1 MTFVPKKSLG
11 QNFLNDKKV
20 IKIIVDTGNIG
31 QSDFILE
38 VGAGTGNLTEIIL
51 EQSPKKLIVIEKDQ
65 RLALYLNEKFTD
77 LKNSL
82 GNIGESKL
90 LLITS
95 ISVLDEYYETKKKI
109 DIQKKEINKITE
121 KFKELK
127 SLVYN
132 YRDLKEKEIS
142 ELSKSQDNLKNEI
155 EINRNNYETLVDKTT
170 LELENF
176 IKRNDPDSKI
186 Q

>member
-1 MTFVPKKSLG
+1 MANVNIKFNGKEFLLSCEDGQEDHLEELSLY
-11 QNFLNDKKV
+11 LNDKF
-20 IKIIVDTGNIG
+20 T
-31 QSDFILE
+31 
-38 VGAGTGNLTEIIL
+38 NL
-51 EQSPKKLIVIEKDQ
+51 KK
-65 RLALYLNEKFTD
+65 
-77 LKNSL
+77 SL

-127 SLVYN
+127 SLVYS
-132 YRDLKEKEIS
+132 YRDLIEIEIS
-142 ELSKSQDNLKNEI
+142 QLSKNQDNLKNEI
-155 EINRNNYETLVDKTT
+155 EANRNDYESLVDKTT

-176 IKRNDPDSKI
+176 IKRNDPDTKI

>member
-1 MTFVPKKSLG
+1 MANVNIKFNGKEFLLSCEDGQEEHLEELSL
-11 QNFLNDKKV
+11 F
-20 IKIIVDTGNIG
+20 
-31 QSDFILE
+31 
-38 VGAGTGNLTEIIL
+38 
-51 EQSPKKLIVIEKDQ
+51 
-65 RLALYLNEKFTD
+65 LNEKFSN

-95 ISVLDEYYETKKKI
+95 ISVLDEYYETKKKL

-121 KFKELK
+121 RFKELK

-142 ELSKSQDNLKNEI
+142 ELSKKQDNLKNEI

>member
-1 MTFVPKKSLG
+1 MANVNIKFNGKEFLLSCDDG
-11 QNFLNDKKV
+11 QEEH
-20 IKIIVDTGNIG
+20 
-31 QSDFILE
+31 LE
-38 VGAGTGNLTEIIL
+38 E
-51 EQSPKKLIVIEKDQ
+51 
-65 RLALYLNEKFTD
+65 LALYLNEKFTE

-109 DIQKKEINKITE
+109 DTQKKEISNITE
-121 KFKELK
+121 KLKEVK

-132 YRDLKEKEIS
+132 YKNVKEKES
-142 ELSKSQDNLKNEI
+142 AKLSLTQENLQHQIESNKSD
-155 EINRNNYETLVDKTT
+155 YENLVDKTT
-170 LELENF
+170 LEIENF
-176 IKRNDPDSKI
+176 IKKIDSDPKT

>member
-1 MTFVPKKSLG
+1 MANVNIKFNGKEFLLSCEDG
-11 QNFLNDKKV
+11 QEEH
-20 IKIIVDTGNIG
+20 
-31 QSDFILE
+31 LE
-38 VGAGTGNLTEIIL
+38 ELSV
-51 EQSPKKLIVIEKDQ
+51 
-65 RLALYLNEKFTD
+65 YLNEKFNN

-132 YRDLKEKEIS
+132 YRDLKEKDIT
-142 ELSKSQDNLKNEI
+142 ELSKNQEDLKNEI
-155 EINRNNYETLVDKTT
+155 DANKNNYETLVDKTT

-176 IKRNDPDSKI
+176 IKRNDPDTKI